1 MYIIKA
7 RKRIWKK
14 VDTKAL
20 KYIVVETC
28 EIFIDTSRLLACT
41 KVDIKWPIMAG
52 SQLLFAK
59 YAPHEAQTMTTAV
72 GPAAANPGGSMIEQ
86 AIIFAASR
94 FGDTAFSALLMTTA
108 VRGGLM
114 EWHGL
119 WWALVKDQSKLP
131 AILLYVRNTTGTTTY
146 KHTHTHS
153 VTVRWQYNRCYV

>member
-7 RKRIWKK
+7 RKKVWKK

-86 AIIFAASR
+86 AIIIAASR

-131 AILLYVRNTTGTTTY
+131 AILLYLCAQHHGY
-146 KHTHTHS
+146 YHIQTHT
-153 VTVRWQYNRCYV
+153 QYYC

>member
-7 RKRIWKK
+7 RKKVWKK

-86 AIIFAASR
+86 AIIIAASR

-119 WWALVKDQSKLP
+119 WALVKDQSKLP
-131 AILLYVRNTTGTTTY
+131 AILLYLCAQHHGY
-146 KHTHTHS
+146 YHIQTHT
-153 VTVRWQYNRCYV
+153 QYYC